1 MTTISLADWGQSP
14 EIIVGEKEHQQ
25 VTVAAL
31 TSVGQS
37 NDRTDFLLYELDRAK
52 VVPDSMLPGDV
63 VRLGSVVRYK
73 PFPGE
78 ERTIKLVIPDDTEE
92 AGVYRLSVTSAE
104 GAALLGLRPGNAIS
118 WLDASGA
125 THRIRVLSVANPG
138 FSDDPGPSTA

>member
-37 NDRTDFLLYELDRAK
+37 SDRTDFLLYELDRAK

-78 ERTIKLVIPDDTEE
+78 ERTIKLVMPDDAEE
-92 AGVYRLSVTSAE
+92 AGAYRISVTSSGGPAR
-104 GAALLGLRPGNAIS
+104 LGSRARQ
-118 WLDASGA
+118 
-125 THRIRVLSVANPG
+125 RIA
-138 FSDDPGPSTA
+138 GP